1 MFIKIV
7 DKKNEAEDVLNFVGS
22 NLFNGERLN
31 RYIKIRMD
39 GFCDLEIIDEKYLY
53 KNPYKNTKIFA
64 ALDDDL
70 NLIGGMTLKFYLW
83 EKLRKQYFFKI
94 DSDHN
99 QNKTLISVE
108 HIENIVK
115 NNFHEIDINDI
126 KVSIELDSFAVKSEL
141 RGKGVGKMLLEK
153 FVEEAKNSPLSS
165 IFAFTIILGKYS
177 KLKIGEF
184 FMKYFFNGNTNLPK
198 QKLPLKET
206 LKILNLPY
214 DIFKVNEGSYG
225 TLILSKKFNFK
236 FLGFGKYLGETWG
249 YVFKD

>member
-7 DKKNEAEDVLNFVGS
+7 DKKNEAEDILNFVGS
-22 NLFNGERLN
+22 NLFIGERLQK
-31 RYIKIRMD
+31 YIKIR
-39 GFCDLEIIDEKYLY
+39 IDSFYSSDIVNERYLNEY
-53 KNPYKNTKIFA
+53 PDKNTKIFGVF
-64 ALDDDL
+64 DDDL

-94 DSDHN
+94 DSDHI

-115 NNFHEIDINDI
+115 NNFPEIDINDI
-126 KVSIELDSFAVKSEL
+126 KISIELDSFAVKSEL
-141 RGKGVGKMLLEK
+141 RGKGVGKVLFEK
-153 FVEEAKNSPLSS
+153 FIKEAKNSPSS
-165 IFAFTIILGKYS
+165 PIFAFTIVLGKYS

-206 LKILNLPY
+206 LKFLNLPY
-214 DIFKVNEGSYG
+214 DIFKVNEDSYG
-225 TLILSKKFNFK
+225 TLVLSKKFNFK

-249 YVFKD
+249 YVFKN

>member
-115 NNFHEIDINDI
+115 
-126 KVSIELDSFAVKSEL
+126 K
-141 RGKGVGKMLLEK
+141 
-153 FVEEAKNSPLSS
+153 
-165 IFAFTIILGKYS
+165 
-177 KLKIGEF
+177 
-184 FMKYFFNGNTNLPK
+184 
-198 QKLPLKET
+198 
-206 LKILNLPY
+206 
-214 DIFKVNEGSYG
+214 
-225 TLILSKKFNFK
+225 
-236 FLGFGKYLGETWG
+236 
-249 YVFKD
+249 